1 MPGVPPAPTCAT
13 DDRAVVPH
21 GAQRPARGR
30 DSAAPATAASL
41 QRPPAVQLG
50 SGLIHTPRHPEGER
64 LVEEILTEQRIKEVS
79 SRFELAVS
87 RIIDGW
93 LESGRVNV
101 SKTDVLLAR
110 EFLEENGW
118 RLEDVPGA
126 RVRVVK
132 RDGRTQEMT
141 REATVM
147 AALRKLAT
155 KV

>member
-1 MPGVPPAPTCAT
+1 
-13 DDRAVVPH
+13 
-21 GAQRPARGR
+21 
-30 DSAAPATAASL
+30 
-41 QRPPAVQLG
+41 
-50 SGLIHTPRHPEGER
+50 
-64 LVEEILTEQRIKEVS
+64 VEEILTEQRIKAVS
-79 SRFELAVS
+79 NRFELAVG

-101 SKTDVLLAR
+101 SKTDVRLAC

-118 RLEDVPGA
+118 RLEDMPGA
-126 RVRVVK
+126 RVRVVR

-155 KV
+155 KT

>member
-1 MPGVPPAPTCAT
+1 V
-13 DDRAVVPH
+13 
-21 GAQRPARGR
+21 
-30 DSAAPATAASL
+30 
-41 QRPPAVQLG
+41 
-50 SGLIHTPRHPEGER
+50 
-64 LVEEILTEQRIKEVS
+64 VEENLTEQRIKAVS

-101 SKTDVLLAR
+101 SPSDARLAR

-126 RVRVVK
+126 RVRVVR

-155 KV
+155 KP